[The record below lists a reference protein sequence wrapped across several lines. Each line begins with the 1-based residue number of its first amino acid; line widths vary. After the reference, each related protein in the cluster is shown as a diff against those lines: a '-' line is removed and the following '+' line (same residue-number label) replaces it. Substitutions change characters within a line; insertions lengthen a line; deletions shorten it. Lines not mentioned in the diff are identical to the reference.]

1 MTVHDLRRAGVA
13 RLLVMRT
20 DVVQRAIEL
29 RGQGL
34 TIGRGDQND
43 LVLEDKDRT
52 VSRFHAEV
60 RPEGAGYVLVDL
72 NSQNGT
78 WVDSER
84 VDRVTLRVGVPV
96 RIGPYQL
103 VFDDT
108 PIETED

>member
-1 MTVHDLRRAGVA
+1 MTVPNLRRPAAA

-29 RGQGL
+29 RGRGV

-43 LVLEDKDRT
+43 VVLEDRDRT

-60 RPEGAGYVLVDL
+60 RPEDGGYVLVDL

-84 VDRVTLRVGVPV
+84 VDRVTLRAGVPV
-96 RIGPYQL
+96 RIGPYRL

-108 PIETED
+108 PIETGD